1 MLESSEINSDTLAVK
16 SNSTAFDQS
25 NIIVKI
31 LEDTLLDFI
40 KKIIVDEELKKKY
53 TIVLN
58 DEVLDIINKI
68 LSKTP
73 NTFNDIEKSIKEVIS
88 DGKINSSDIPQLIIL
103 VQSIYQVIYTIKNTK
118 FDEVKIV
125 DVTGK
130 IIKFVIRI
138 LVEERKIKVD
148 ENNKEVFF
156 KQTDLLVDSCVSL
169 LIFPKTIKPK
179 SCLQSIFCFV

>member
-16 SNSTAFDQS
+16 SNSTVFDQS

-68 LSKTP
+68 LLKTP
-73 NTFNDIEKSIKEVIS
+73 NTFNDIEKSIKEGIKIVARNLIASGTPVNVIS
-88 DGKINSSDIPQLIIL
+88 E
-103 VQSIYQVIYTIKNTK
+103 
-118 FDEVKIV
+118 F
-125 DVTGK
+125 TGLSK
-130 IIKFVIRI
+130 
-138 LVEERKIKVD
+138 EEIA
-148 ENNKEVFF
+148 
-156 KQTDLLVDSCVSL
+156 DLL
-169 LIFPKTIKPK
+169 K
-179 SCLQSIFCFV
+179 

>member
-1 MLESSEINSDTLAVK
+1 MSESSEINSVTLDIE
-16 SNSTAFDQS
+16 SNSKAVDQS

-31 LEDTLLDFI
+31 IEENLLDSI

-68 LSKTP
+68 LLKTP

-88 DGKINSSDIPQLIIL
+88 DAKINSSDIPQLIIL
-103 VQSIYQVIYTIKNTK
+103 VQSIYQVIYTIKKTK
-118 FDEVKIV
+118 FDESKIA
-125 DVTGK
+125 DIAGK

-138 LVEERKIKVD
+138 LVEERKIRVD
-148 ENNKEVFF
+148 ENDKEVFF
-156 KQTDLLVDSCVSL
+156 KQTDLLIDSCVSL
-169 LIFPKTIKPK
+169 LSFPKKIKPK
-179 SCLQSIFCFV
+179 SCFHSIFG